1 MVEGKPRRQLNRDRV
16 IMEGKC
22 IKKFV
27 RLSPQKCRRLAD
39 LIKGQNATDAI
50 AILEQM
56 PNRAAL
62 PLRKAIK
69 SAVSNVIS
77 QAGELKIKEENLF
90 LKTVRIDAASSKYL
104 KRLRPRAMGRAD
116 VIKHRT
122 SHIFVVVSDKTEME
136 E

>member
-1 MVEGKPRRQLNRDRV
+1 
-16 IMEGKC
+16 MEGKC
-22 IKKFV
+22 IEKFV
-27 RLSPQKCRRLAD
+27 RMSPQKGRRLAE
-39 LIKGQNATDAI
+39 LVKGKNAMNAI
-50 AILEQM
+50 SILEQM

-69 SAVSNVIS
+69 SAVSNVIN
-77 QAGELKIKEENLF
+77 QAGELKIKEEDLF
-90 LKTVRIDAASSKYL
+90 LKTLRIDEGSSKYL

-122 SHIFVVVSDKTEME
+122 SHVFVVVSDKKEME